1 MHSRVVTRYA
11 VLEEG
16 PAVALGALLG
26 VEPGGFDGGLPPMW
40 HAVYLLD
47 TWRRDELGVDGHPL
61 HGMPEPPTGAHS
73 RMFAGGRTRHLRPL
87 ALGVETTKMSQVVRT
102 AQKVGSAGPLTFV
115 TVRHDFEQNG
125 ELAVSEE
132 QDIVY
137 RPLTSKPVDSKSGDS
152 RPAASPQF
160 ARPAP
165 SAPPD
170 EPITPELHFAADPVA
185 LFLFSMYTS
194 NSHRIHYDE
203 AFALSEGHAGLVI
216 HGPLQILLMA
226 EALRARGTDVFGA
239 EFSYRLLKPA
249 TASQTLTIGVPAGE
263 HGRDC
268 VRVIDA
274 RGTLVARGDVTPLN

>member
-1 MHSRVVTRYA
+1 MHLRVVTHQA

-26 VEPGGFDGGLPPMW
+26 VEPSSFGDRLPPMW

-47 TWRRDELGVDGHPL
+47 RWRRDELGVDGHPL
-61 HGMPEPPTGAHS
+61 HGMPEPPPGAHS

-102 AQKVGSAGPLTFV
+102 AEKVGSSGPLSFV
-115 TVRHDFEQNG
+115 TVRHDYEQNG

-137 RPLTSKPVDSKSGDS
+137 RPLKSNPVDS
-152 RPAASPQF
+152 RPAASEQF
-160 ARPAP
+160 TRAP
-165 SAPPD
+165 SYVPPD

-203 AFALSEGHAGLVI
+203 AFALSDGHAGLVI

-249 TASQTLTIGVPAGE
+249 TASQTLTIGEPAGE
-263 HGRDC
+263 HGSGC
-268 VRVIDA
+268 VRVVDA
-274 RGTLVARGDVTPLN
+274 LGTLVARGDVTPLN